1 MQNGRAIPSPP
12 PPAWQ
17 SRAALPLP
25 ISQTASAWGGRAGQ
39 AWSARL
45 AAARRAEGNPWAT
58 CKDSPRARGLFGAD
72 VVPAAQTNC
81 GPSPFRRA
89 RCELGGCARRGR
101 RRWGRSPIA
110 TTENKHGLFPLP
122 IARPRGH
129 TQPCLHFRA
138 LRSGGAR
145 PAQGKGGANGATDGD
160 RKENDPGAPPARCSR
175 EQNGVESSREG
186 GRAAGSGGK
195 TLLPPPAQ
203 PRAAQGMGDAWS
215 RHGAT
220 AGWGEWGQSGGLCVP
235 ITQAGIFKAA
245 LGTPTL
251 GSHSF
256 LLGIPNPPGCFE
268 NPRLTRRAVGR
279 SQPSPPSLSR

>member
-89 RCELGGCARRGR
+89 CCELGGV
-101 RRWGRSPIA
+101 
-110 TTENKHGLFPLP
+110 
-122 IARPRGH
+122 
-129 TQPCLHFRA
+129 Q
-138 LRSGGAR
+138 GG
-145 PAQGKGGANGATDGD
+145 GGGVGA
-160 RKENDPGAPPARCSR
+160 GAPLLPLKTNTDFFHCRSLSPAGTHSPASISERCAQAVPVLHRERGGQMEQPMGSGRKTTLELLLLGAAGSR
-175 EQNGVESSREG
+175 TAWRAA
-186 GRAAGSGGK
+186 GRAAELRGAEEKRCS
-195 TLLPPPAQ
+195 LL
-203 PRAAQGMGDAWS
+203 
-215 RHGAT
+215 
-220 AGWGEWGQSGGLCVP
+220 
-235 ITQAGIFKAA
+235 
-245 LGTPTL
+245 
-251 GSHSF
+251 
-256 LLGIPNPPGCFE
+256 
-268 NPRLTRRAVGR
+268 
-279 SQPSPPSLSR
+279 QPSPEQRRGWGMDGAGMERRRGGGSGVRAGGSACP